1 MMLLRW
7 LGVMLLAGMMILLS
21 FANFNHVF
29 NLWLTL
35 AMGVMGL
42 GFVAYS
48 EHHLQEQNRHSIF
61 SDVLEAGLDALEFG
75 CEMFGG
81 IFEFF
86 SAF

>member
-7 LGVMLLAGMMILLS
+7 LGVMLLAGMVILLS

-61 SDVLEAGLDALEFG
+61 SDVLEFG
-75 CEMFGG
+75 CEMFSG